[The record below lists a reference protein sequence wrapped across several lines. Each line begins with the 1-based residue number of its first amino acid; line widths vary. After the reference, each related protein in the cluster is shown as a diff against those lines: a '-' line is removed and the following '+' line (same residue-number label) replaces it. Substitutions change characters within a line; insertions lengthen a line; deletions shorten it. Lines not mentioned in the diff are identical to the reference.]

1 MNPLKVKDD
10 YQKDKIGVFAIQY
23 HVLACNILYI
33 ALSKYFLAL
42 MYSRIKLKWFDGILC
57 TTFLFF

>member
-23 HVLACNILYI
+23 HVLACNIHRSI
-33 ALSKYFLAL
+33 QIFLGL
-42 MYSRIKLKWFDGILC
+42 DVQQD
-57 TTFLFF
+57 